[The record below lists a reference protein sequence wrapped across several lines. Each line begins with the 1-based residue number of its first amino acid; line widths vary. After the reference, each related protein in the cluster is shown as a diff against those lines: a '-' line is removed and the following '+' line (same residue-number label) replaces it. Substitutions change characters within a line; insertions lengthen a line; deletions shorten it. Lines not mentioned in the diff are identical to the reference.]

1 MQLDGLQDGAF
12 LRGLL
17 GNIPEHTVVH
27 RNRGNSFQ
35 VVPERRA
42 TFPEE
47 FEVEASFTFSK
58 DTRYSYELDRWFYT
72 FLSSYHM
79 AVFVVSTSVSG
90 EGRTRA

>member
-1 MQLDGLQDGAF
+1 MVVLVFSSKLFLFILTKKLSDPMQLDGLQDGAF

-17 GNIPEHTVVH
+17 GHIPEHTVVH

-58 DTRYSYELDRWFYT
+58 DTRYSYDLDR
-72 FLSSYHM
+72 
-79 AVFVVSTSVSG
+79 
-90 EGRTRA
+90 